1 MSVAAPIPKH
11 IFHSR
16 PHSPKEVV
24 VLVQENFSVY
34 AVVLIVPNKPQGVL
48 RRVTLTI
55 EILRLEWFNH
65 LVGI

>member
-16 PHSPKEVV
+16 PHSLKEVA
-24 VLVQENFSVY
+24 VLVQEDLSVY
-34 AVVLIVPNKPQGVL
+34 AVVFIVPNKPQGVL

-65 LVGI
+65 LDAI